1 MIPIRD
7 DQPSFSTPFVNYFL
21 IGLNILVFLFE
32 LSISLEGRRAL
43 NAFVFQFGI
52 VPIHFERALMGSTHL
67 PLSAIL
73 LTILTSM
80 FLHGGWLHVIGNMWF
95 LWIFGDNVED
105 YLGHFRY
112 LLFYL
117 LCGIAAAGVHIV
129 LNFS

>member
-52 VPIHFERALMGSTHL
+52 VPIHF
-67 PLSAIL
+67 
-73 LTILTSM
+73 
-80 FLHGGWLHVIGNMWF
+80 
-95 LWIFGDNVED
+95 
-105 YLGHFRY
+105 
-112 LLFYL
+112 
-117 LCGIAAAGVHIV
+117 
-129 LNFS
+129 